1 MTPGSRRGLGR
12 LGLYAV
18 VASLC
23 CATRALAQGEPFV
36 RTQLSARSVT
46 VGQPVTLDVDV
57 FVPSYFIGAPRFP
70 PLAVKD
76 AVAVF
81 VDEGVSL
88 TAPVAGQT
96 YVGQRRSYRIYP
108 QQEGSYEVPAFA
120 VEVRFATEGTVSP
133 RTPVPAR
140 GGRFEARIPAAAR
153 GLGYF
158 VATPSLELTGTIDRP
173 LAGLKP
179 GDALTRTIML
189 TAVDAFAMVL
199 PPLSFAP
206 LDGVAVYVGQP
217 ETSDSPGE
225 RGAARVGRR
234 VESVTYVFEKPGLY
248 RLPAIDIAWWDT
260 SARTL
265 RHSQAPE
272 LDLAVA
278 PGPVLEAEIP
288 LPADPAS
295 EPPSLWRRALEA
307 LRRYGPFGAL
317 ALILLALALRFLR
330 ARLQAWRER
339 VKAGRR
345 EREESPGAYLER
357 LEAAARSGRP
367 SELLAATYRWLDR
380 QSPASSVAR
389 LDRYSEQSGDPE
401 LPALAR
407 ALVDSAI
414 ASGDDG
420 ASRTAL
426 AFSHALVRAARR
438 PAARPPAG
446 SLEPLNPS

>member
-1 MTPGSRRGLGR
+1 VH
-12 LGLYAV
+12 AI

-23 CATRALAQGEPFV
+23 GATTALAQGEPFV

-46 VGQPVTLDVDV
+46 VGQPVTLDVEV

-70 PLAVKD
+70 EIAVKD

-81 VDEGVSL
+81 VDEGVNL
-88 TAPVAGQT
+88 TAPAAGQT
-96 YVGQRRSYRIYP
+96 YVGQRRSYLIYP
-108 QQEGSYEVPAFA
+108 QQEGSFEVPAFA
-120 VEVRFATEGTVSP
+120 VEVRFATQGTVSP

-140 GGRFEARIPAAAR
+140 GARFEARIPAAAR

-179 GDALTRTIML
+179 GDSLTRTITL
-189 TAVDAFAMVL
+189 TAVDAFAMML
-199 PPLSFAP
+199 PPLSFAA
-206 LDGVAVYVGQP
+206 LDGLAVYVGQP

-225 RGAARVGRR
+225 RGGARVGRR
-234 VESVTYVFEKPGLY
+234 VESVTYLFQKPGSY

-265 RHSQAPE
+265 RHSQVPE
-272 LDLAVA
+272 LDLAIA
-278 PGPVLEAEIP
+278 PGPVLEPEIP

-295 EPPSLWRRALEA
+295 QPPSLWRRTLGA

-330 ARLQAWRER
+330 RRLEAWRER
-339 VKAGRR
+339 AEAGRR
-345 EREESPGAYLER
+345 EREESPEAYLER

-367 SELLAATYRWLDR
+367 AELLAATYRWLDR
-380 QSPASSVAR
+380 QSPAASAAR
-389 LDRYSEQSGDPE
+389 LDRYSEESGDPE

-414 ASGDDG
+414 ASGEDG
-420 ASRTAL
+420 TSPTGL
-426 AFSHALVRAARR
+426 AFSHAVARAARR
-438 PAARPPAG
+438 PVARPPAG